1 MAKQMG
7 TSRSSARPV
16 TSLADIGAAVR
27 DRRHAAGLTQED
39 AAHLCGVSVPFMNQL
54 ERGSRPGLSITRV
67 LQVCAQLG
75 LGLTIAP
82 GDGRQASAIDP
93 AKASADA

>member
-1 MAKQMG
+1 MG
-7 TSRSSARPV
+7 PSTSIPRRVA
-16 TSLADIGAAVR
+16 SLADIGTAVR
-27 DRRHAAGLTQED
+27 ERRQAAGLTQED

-75 LGLTIAP
+75 LAITIGP
-82 GDGRQASAIDP
+82 IDG
-93 AKASADA
+93 

>member
-1 MAKQMG
+1 MANQLST
-7 TSRSSARPV
+7 TSASARRIA
-16 TSLADIGAAVR
+16 SLADIGTAVR

-67 LQVCAQLG
+67 IQVCAQLG
-75 LGLTIAP
+75 LGLTISP
-82 GDGRQASAIDP
+82 TDGRLDA
-93 AKASADA
+93 AKASVKADTDA

>member
-1 MAKQMG
+1 MAKRMG
-7 TSRSSARPV
+7 ASSSAERYV
-16 TSLADIGAAVR
+16 ASLADIGAAVR
-27 DRRHAAGLTQED
+27 ERRRAAGLTQED

-82 GDGRQASAIDP
+82 ADGRRDPRIDP
-93 AKASADA
+93 SKASPDA

>member
-1 MAKQMG
+1 MAKRMG
-7 TSRSSARPV
+7 TSKSAARHV
-16 TSLADIGAAVR
+16 ASLADLGTAVR
-27 DRRHAAGLTQED
+27 ERRHAAGLTQED

-75 LGLTIAP
+75 LNLTIAP
-82 GDGRQASAIDP
+82 ADGRHATRP
-93 AKASADA
+93 GPDA